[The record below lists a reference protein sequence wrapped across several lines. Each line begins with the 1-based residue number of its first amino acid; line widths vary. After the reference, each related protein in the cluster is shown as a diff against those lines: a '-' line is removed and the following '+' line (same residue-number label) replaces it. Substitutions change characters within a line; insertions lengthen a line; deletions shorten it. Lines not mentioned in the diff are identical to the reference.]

1 MGLSPSVTVGGLI
14 LLVAIIAG
22 VAIESPENAQ
32 QVSIQVAP
40 IIAILLA
47 ILRSD
52 YLAAQADK
60 KAAAAAAELKQQ
72 TEDKASELKRRQD
85 QTAAELAASQ
95 HREAE
100 KTRQTVA
107 ASSAVRDDKIEQVK
121 EQIQQTKEQVEQVAK
136 HSNQMKDELVAE
148 VRKASFAAGA
158 KSETDK
164 ATGNPDTTPGA
175 GG

>member
-1 MGLSPSVTVGGLI
+1 MGLSPSVTLAGMVGMIAI
-14 LLVAIIAG
+14 LGFVS
-22 VAIESPENAQ
+22 VESPENLQ

-40 IIAILLA
+40 IIAVLLA

-60 KAAAAAAELKQQ
+60 KRAQEAADLKQQ
-72 TEDKASELKRRQD
+72 TEDKAAELKRQQD
-85 QTAAELAASQ
+85 LAAQVLLANQ
-95 HREAE
+95 HREGE
-100 KTRQTVA
+100 KTRLTVA
-107 ASSAVRDDKIEQVK
+107 ASSAIRDDKLDQVV
-121 EQIQQTKEQVEQVAK
+121 QQVEQVAK
-136 HSNQMKDELVAE
+136 HSNAMKDELVAE

-164 ATGNPDTTPGA
+164 AAGNPDATPPP